1 MDDKRISKTDIENDF
16 VRIFEKYPKS
26 VEKAIYIGFE
36 LILECFI
43 VVLGEK
49 QTIKVLDR
57 AKRAVKTKNYSQ
69 IPVKPRKT
77 RKKTTKTRKTTQK

>member
-16 VRIFEKYPKS
+16 VRILEKYPKS
-26 VEKAIYIGFE
+26 IEKTIYICFE

-49 QTIKVLDR
+49 KT
-57 AKRAVKTKNYSQ
+57 VKLLEQSKKSVRGGKYTPKS
-69 IPVKPRKT
+69 IKPRKT
-77 RKKTTKTRKTTQK
+77 RKKTSK

>member
-16 VRIFEKYPKS
+16 VQILEKYPKS
-26 VEKAIYIGFE
+26 IEKTIFICFE

-49 QTIKVLDR
+49 KT
-57 AKRAVKTKNYSQ
+57 VKLLEQSKKSVRGGKYTPKS
-69 IPVKPRKT
+69 IKPRKT
-77 RKKTTKTRKTTQK
+77 RKKTSK

>member
-16 VRIFEKYPKS
+16 VQILEKYPKS
-26 VEKAIYIGFE
+26 IEKTIFICFE

-49 QTIKVLDR
+49 KT
-57 AKRAVKTKNYSQ
+57 VKLLEQSKKSVRGGKYTQKS
-69 IPVKPRKT
+69 IKPRKT
-77 RKKTTKTRKTTQK
+77 RKKTSK

>member
-16 VRIFEKYPKS
+16 VQILEKYPKS
-26 VEKAIYIGFE
+26 VEKTIFICFE

-49 QTIKVLDR
+49 KT
-57 AKRAVKTKNYSQ
+57 VKLLEQSKKSVRGGKYTQKS
-69 IPVKPRKT
+69 IKPRKT
-77 RKKTTKTRKTTQK
+77 RKKTSK